1 MEYLEGEKHAA
12 IGADVSESCEAFK
25 DAGWILEDSD
35 YVIDIDNLPKDKI
48 KELISFFGIKTQI
61 VWTQRGCHLYF
72 KKPDDF
78 RRGANKVSPLG
89 FKYEIKHKGNTQSV
103 TIKRNGKL
111 REIENFGIREEAP
124 FIFNTNKRFDEL
136 VGLDDGEGRNN
147 ALFKL
152 RSRIGTNKDWRK
164 ILAFVNQYIFA
175 EPLSDEEF
183 MTITRDEVVIADKDN
198 EYEVASWLMR
208 ELDFLQYG
216 QRFYFKFDDGYTHEE
231 SILNKLVYKKV
242 GNQRTR
248 YVDEVIKQM
257 KYRCKKIPQ
266 EAVFDIKFKNGYL
279 RDGEFTELVTEDFS
293 PYMID
298 VEYNPEA
305 KPVEVVDKY
314 IGHLTGGDKD
324 YRDLLLEVLGHTLIV
339 NPEFKRLIAKFFI
352 FVGDGGN
359 GKGTLLTII
368 RTILGTKNVTGLSI
382 GELSDERYFSSFKG
396 KLANLGDD
404 LQDQSIN
411 DKDMKILKNI
421 STCDYIATRE
431 LYKSAENMY
440 FTGSLIFTSNHILKS
455 WEKGESYKR
464 RVMWLPM
471 YSKVK
476 KKDPLFITKLTTDE
490 ALEYWIKLI
499 VEGYFRLYENGKFTD
514 SERVEK
520 FNEEY
525 HRENNPALEFVE
537 GMSIEDFKDI
547 PARETYDAYRDW
559 CEDNAVKFSEKMIRD
574 TLKSVFGLISEQRK
588 YNGKNTRCFVEATDD
603 DF

>member
-1 MEYLEGEKHAA
+1 MKTS
-12 IGADVSESCEAFK
+12 VS
-25 DAGWILEDSD
+25 
-35 YVIDIDNLPKDKI
+35 
-48 KELISFFGIKTQI
+48 
-61 VWTQRGCHLYF
+61 
-72 KKPDDF
+72 
-78 RRGANKVSPLG
+78 
-89 FKYEIKHKGNTQSV
+89 
-103 TIKRNGKL
+103 
-111 REIENFGIREEAP
+111 EEAP

-152 RSRIGTNKDWRK
+152 RSRIGTHKDWRK

-175 EPLSDEEF
+175 QPLSDEEF
-183 MTITRDEVVIADKDN
+183 LTITRDEVVIADKDN
-198 EYEVASWLMR
+198 EYEIASWLMG

-216 QRFYFKFDDGYTHEE
+216 QRFYFKFDGGYTHEE

-266 EAVFDIKFKNGYL
+266 EAIFDIKFKNGYL

-293 PYMID
+293 PYMIG

-305 KPVEVVDKY
+305 KAVEVVDKY

-339 NPEFKRLIAKFFI
+339 NAEFKRLLAKFFI

-476 KKDPLFITKLTTDE
+476 KKDPLFITKLTTEE

-499 VEGYFRLYENGKFTD
+499 VEGYFRLYENGKFTE

-537 GMSIEDFKDI
+537 GAKLEDYENK
-547 PARETYDAYRDW
+547 PLREIYDAYKDW
-559 CEDNAVKFSEKMIRD
+559 CEDNAVNYSSNMIKE
-574 TLKSVFGLISEQRK
+574 TLKSVYGLNSGIK
-588 YNGKNTRCFVEATDD
+588 WINGKSTRCFVKSTDEE
-603 DF
+603 